1 MTFRNNSEGSLP
13 MKTLTLVPIGGLAN
27 RMYAVTSAIAFCEDY
42 QIRLKVIWF
51 KDWGMGAGFH
61 DLFKLSER
69 VDRTKVDIIDAK
81 WYHYIY
87 DRPRKKN
94 LWIPG
99 LYQRMAFGRRMND
112 KEEFL
117 VNEELLHT
125 KDLYLVQYCPF
136 YKERLTLSSI
146 QPNPSIR
153 RQIEERV
160 KMFPQKTVG
169 LHIRR
174 SDNTLSI
181 EKSPLSLFI
190 EKMEEEI
197 KANPDVSF
205 YVASDSLDEKLELRQ
220 RFGNSVITTLD
231 SVRRDTTDGIV
242 DAMVELYALSCTSKI
257 YGSHGST
264 FSILAGQI
272 SNVNYECCIK
282 KEG

>member
-1 MTFRNNSEGSLP
+1 

-27 RMYAVTSAIAFCEDY
+27 RFYAVTSAIAFCEDY

-61 DLFKLSER
+61 DLFQLSDCI
-69 VDRTKVDIIDAK
+69 DRSRIEIIDAK

-99 LYQRMAFGRRMND
+99 LYQRLAFARRMND

-117 VNEELLHT
+117 VNEELLKA

-136 YKERLTLSSI
+136 YKERLTLNSI
-146 QPNPSIR
+146 CPNPFIWHLIQDR
-153 RQIEERV
+153 I
-160 KMFPQKTVG
+160 KMFPCKTVG

-174 SDNTLSI
+174 GDNTWSI

-190 EKMEEEI
+190 AKMEEEI
-197 KANPDVSF
+197 KADPDVSF
-205 YVASDSLDEKLELRQ
+205 YIASDSLEEKQELKR
-220 RFGNSVITTLD
+220 RFGDRVITTLD
-231 SVRRDTTDGIV
+231 SVRRDTTDGMV
-242 DAMVELYALSCTSKI
+242 DAVVELYALSCTSKI

-272 SNVNYECCIK
+272 SNVKFESCVSEPEK
-282 KEG
+282 